1 MSVPLY
7 LIVLETSSELNAESD
22 YAINMAMQKKII
34 KVNGQV
40 IPEEAIQFEFERLA
54 RFYSEHGWSNDQIK
68 SNLPE
73 LVEQAQNQAIGAK
86 LLLDEAARLDIP
98 VSEPEVDEQVEQI
111 VAQVGG
117 REAFKK
123 ALAAQKTTEETFR
136 AQIRQGKRVDKLVA
150 QATSGTEEPTEAD
163 IEKYFNEHKAEFSTG
178 EKVLAQHILVTP
190 DGDAEASK
198 KEAYT
203 KINDIRERIVAGAK
217 TFESEAAEHSTCP
230 SGKEGGS
237 LGWFGRGMMV
247 PEFDSEAF
255 AMDIGDIS
263 GIIETQFGY
272 HIIKK
277 TDHNKGGE
285 ADFDTV
291 REQIRDLL
299 RHSRRGSAM
308 TAYVSELRSNAKI
321 EMA

>member
-1 MSVPLY
+1 
-7 LIVLETSSELNAESD
+7 
-22 YAINMAMQKKII
+22 MQKKII

-40 IPEEAIQFEFERLA
+40 IPEEAIQFEFERLV
-54 RFYSEHGWSNDQIK
+54 RFYSEHGWTNDQIK
-68 SNLPE
+68 ANLPE

-98 VSEPEVDEQVEQI
+98 VSEPEVDQQVDQI
-111 VAQVGG
+111 IKQIGG
-117 REAFKK
+117 REAFQK
-123 ALAAQKTTEETFR
+123 ALAAQKTNEDTFR

-163 IEKYFNEHKAEFSTG
+163 IEKYFKDHKAEFSTG
-178 EKVLAQHILVTP
+178 EQVLAQHILVTP

-203 KINDIRERIVAGAK
+203 KINDIRERIVSGAK

-255 AMDIGDIS
+255 AMDVGDIS

-291 REQIRDLL
+291 REQIRDML
-299 RHSRRGSAM
+299 RHSRRGAAM
-308 TAYVSELRSNAKI
+308 TAYVSELRSKAKI
-321 EMA
+321 EME

>member
-1 MSVPLY
+1 
-7 LIVLETSSELNAESD
+7 
-22 YAINMAMQKKII
+22 MQKKII

-40 IPEEAIQFEFERLA
+40 IPEEAVQFEFERLA
-54 RFYSEHGWSNDQIK
+54 RFYSEHGWTNEQIK
-68 SNLPE
+68 ANLPE

-111 VAQVGG
+111 VTQVGG
-117 REAFKK
+117 REAFNK
-123 ALAAQKTTEETFR
+123 ALAAQKTNEETFR

-150 QATSGTEEPTEAD
+150 QATSGTAEPTEAD
-163 IEKYFNEHKAEFSTG
+163 IEQYFKDHKAEFSAG
-178 EKVLAQHILVTP
+178 EQVLAQHILVTP

-203 KINDIRERIVAGAK
+203 KINDIRERIVSGAK
-217 TFESEAAEHSTCP
+217 TFESEAADHSTCP

-255 AMDIGDIS
+255 AMKIGDVS

-285 ADFDTV
+285 TDFDTV
-291 REQIRDLL
+291 REQIRDML

-308 TAYVSELRSNAKI
+308 TAYVSELRSKAKI
-321 EMA
+321 EME

>member
-1 MSVPLY
+1 
-7 LIVLETSSELNAESD
+7 
-22 YAINMAMQKKII
+22 MQKKII

-40 IPEEAIQFEFERLA
+40 IPEEAVQFEFERLA

-68 SNLPE
+68 ANLPE

-98 VSEPEVDEQVEQI
+98 VSEPEVTEQVEQI
-111 VAQVGG
+111 VKQIGG
-117 REAFKK
+117 REAFLK
-123 ALAAQKTTEETFR
+123 ALAAQKTNEETFR
-136 AQIRQGKRVDKLVA
+136 VQIRQGKRVDKLVA
-150 QATSGTEEPTEAD
+150 QATSGTAEPTEAD
-163 IEKYFNEHKAEFSTG
+163 VEQYFKEHKSEFSKG
-178 EKVLAQHILVTP
+178 EQVLAQHILVTP
-190 DGDAEASK
+190 DGDTEASK
-198 KEAYT
+198 SEAYT
-203 KINDIRERIVAGAK
+203 KINDIRERILAGTK

-247 PEFDSEAF
+247 PEFDGEAF
-255 AMDIGDIS
+255 AMKIGDIS

-277 TDHNKGGE
+277 TDHEKGGE
-285 ADFDTV
+285 TDFDTV

-299 RHSRRGSAM
+299 RHSRRGEAM
-308 TAYVSELRSNAKI
+308 TAYVSELRSKAKI

>member
-1 MSVPLY
+1 
-7 LIVLETSSELNAESD
+7 
-22 YAINMAMQKKII
+22 MQKKII

-40 IPEEAIQFEFERLA
+40 IPEEAIQFEFERLV

-68 SNLPE
+68 ANLPE

-117 REAFKK
+117 REPFKK
-123 ALAAQKTTEETFR
+123 ALAAQKTNEETFR

-150 QATSGTEEPTEAD
+150 QATSGTKEPTEAD
-163 IEKYFNEHKAEFSTG
+163 IEKYFTEHKAEFSKG
-178 EKVLAQHILVTP
+178 EQVLAQHILVTP

-203 KINDIRERIVAGAK
+203 KINDIRERIISGTK
-217 TFESEAAEHSTCP
+217 TFESEAATHSTCP

-291 REQIRDLL
+291 REQIRDML
-299 RHSRRGSAM
+299 RHSRRGAAM
-308 TAYVSELRSNAKI
+308 TAYVSELRSKAKI